1 MTQWDNRLVVT
12 EKMMMSHG
20 QVEYEDVQ
28 DVQDVQ
34 DDDVTWPGGR

>member
-20 QVEYEDVQ
+20 QVEDEDVQ
-28 DVQDVQ
+28 EA
-34 DDDVTWPGGR
+34 